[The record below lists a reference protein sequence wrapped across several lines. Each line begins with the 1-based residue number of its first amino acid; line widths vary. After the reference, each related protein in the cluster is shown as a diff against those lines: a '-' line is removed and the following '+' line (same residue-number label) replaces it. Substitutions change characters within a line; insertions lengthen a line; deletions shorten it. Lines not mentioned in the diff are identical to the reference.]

1 MVEVNLIDPFSAY
14 FGIVI
19 VENILIFH
27 PQIFAGDTR

>member
-14 FGIVI
+14 FGI